1 MSDTKRKKTSR
12 RKLTPGTTI
21 KRRSAAAAALRD
33 PLFRKRVVKPVKT
46 YSRKRKTLVPEDESE

>member
-1 MSDTKRKKTSR
+1 M
-12 RKLTPGTTI
+12 TPGTTI

-46 YSRKRKTLVPEDESE
+46 YSRKRKTLVSEDESE